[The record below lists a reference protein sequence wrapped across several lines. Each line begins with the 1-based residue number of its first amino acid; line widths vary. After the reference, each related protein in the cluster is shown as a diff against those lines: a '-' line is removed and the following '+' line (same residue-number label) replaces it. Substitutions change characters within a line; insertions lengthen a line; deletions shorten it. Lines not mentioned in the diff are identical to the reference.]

1 MAHHVAGGVRTEDGV
16 GAIRRGSVNLR
27 AGGVALQTVVAGE
40 LLADLA
46 PIDTMDDERTVA
58 DLLVDQVE
66 FADRIYVTK
75 TDLVTAD
82 RLATTISLVKRLNPR
97 ASVDIMVNGRAHGRS
112 VIEDI
117 LGARLFSEATARSSE
132 GYTEELANPHTPET
146 EEYGISSV
154 LFRGA
159 RPLHRGRLLEALR
172 STRGLVRSKGY
183 CWIADRLE
191 YAQVW
196 HQAGPDLSIRPA
208 STWQATGLEPG
219 NEIVLIGVKMD
230 GPTLLAKLDDAMIQ
244 TPRPIVWCSRYPS
257 EHRVGDTTTC
267 ARNRR
272 SVLLQQVDELQYA
285 LAHQLELRCPVQ
297 VAI

>member
-1 MAHHVAGGVRTEDGV
+1 
-16 GAIRRGSVNLR
+16 
-27 AGGVALQTVVAGE
+27 
-40 LLADLA
+40 
-46 PIDTMDDERTVA
+46 MDDERTVA

-117 LGARLFSEATARSSE
+117 LGARLFSKATARSSE
-132 GYTEELANPHTPET
+132 G
-146 EEYGISSV
+146 YGISSV

-159 RPLHRGRLLEALR
+159 RPLHRGRLLETLR

-196 HQAGPDLSIRPA
+196 HPAGPDLSIRPA

-230 GPTLLAKLDDAMIQ
+230 GPTLLAKLDDAMI
-244 TPRPIVWCSRYPS
+244 TDAEAYR
-257 EHRVGDTTTC
+257 
-267 ARNRR
+267 
-272 SVLLQQVDELQYA
+272 L
-285 LAHQLELRCPVQ
+285 VQ
-297 VAI
+297 